1 MTRVHN
7 VLFVVGAPGAG
18 KTTALRTLASPP
30 DVRINDADVRWTLK
44 APYAFIGLYEGQG
57 LENSSNMG
65 GDRVARHANRLSLEY
80 WKRNILPDP
89 QYTTTFLDGEMFL
102 WDSHLEALKGDLNF
116 ILDEGVPN
124 FAPPTRPGAKGGPGY
139 KGLVALKANDESRFP
154 IWKGAP
160 STPAIRVS
168 CIYLTVPPEV
178 SLQRRREREASG
190 VDTGATVN
198 TDKHM
203 VTAASKQRNFA
214 EKFKDA
220 AAPSFFMVEE
230 NPMRYLEVNVEKL
243 TTGEVSAA
251 IKTFAEGLA

>member
-1 MTRVHN
+1 MQTHN
-7 VLFVVGAPGAG
+7 VIFVVGAPGAG

-30 DVRINDADVRWTLK
+30 GVRINDSDVRWTLK
-44 APYAFIGLYEGQG
+44 APRAFIGLYEGQG

-102 WDSHLEALKGDLNF
+102 WDSHLEALRGDLNF

-124 FAPPTRPGAKGGPGY
+124 FRPPEKPGAKGGPGY
-139 KGLVALKANDESRFP
+139 GGLVAVKNDDESRFP
-154 IWKGAP
+154 IWKGDRAVP
-160 STPAIRVS
+160 TVQVS
-168 CIYLTVPPEV
+168 CIYLTVSPEA
-178 SLQRRREREASG
+178 SLRRRREREASG
-190 VDTGATVN
+190 ADKGATIN

-214 EKFKDA
+214 EKFKEA
-220 AAPSFFMVEE
+220 ASTSFFMDEDASV
-230 NPMRYLEVNVEKL
+230 RYLEVDVERMDSS
-243 TTGEVSAA
+243 EVSAA
-251 IKTFAEGLA
+251 IASFAESLK

>member
-1 MTRVHN
+1 MSRIHN

-18 KTTALRTLASPP
+18 KTTALRTLASPAG
-30 DVRINDADVRWTLK
+30 VRINDNDVRWTLK

-80 WKRNILPDP
+80 WKRDILPDP

-102 WDSHLEALKGDLNF
+102 WDSHLEALKGDLKF
-116 ILDEGVPN
+116 IPAEQMEKHYREG
-124 FAPPTRPGAKGGPGY
+124 GLYY
-139 KGLVALKANDESRFP
+139 KTYQAIETGDESRFP
-154 IWKGAP
+154 IWKGDA

-190 VDTGATVN
+190 ADSGATIN
-198 TDKHM
+198 SDKHM
-203 VTAASKQRNFA
+203 MVAASKQRNFA

-220 AAPSFFMVEE
+220 ATPSFFMIEE

-243 TTGEVSAA
+243 ATSEVSSA
-251 IKTFAEGLA
+251 IKTFAESLA

>member
-1 MTRVHN
+1 MTRSHN

-30 DVRINDADVRWTLK
+30 SVRIEDNDVRWTLK

-80 WKRNILPDP
+80 WKRHILPDP

-116 ILDEGVPN
+116 IPAEQMEKHYREGGLYHK
-124 FAPPTRPGAKGGPGY
+124 TY
-139 KGLVALKANDESRFP
+139 KAIETGDESRFP
-154 IWKGAP
+154 IWKGGTTAP
-160 STPAIRVS
+160 IIRVS

-178 SLQRRREREASG
+178 SLRRRREREASG
-190 VDTGATVN
+190 ADTGATVN
-198 TDKHM
+198 SDKHM
-203 VTAASKQRNFA
+203 ITAASKQRNFA

-220 AAPSFFMVEE
+220 AAPSFFVTEE

-243 TTGEVSAA
+243 TTAEVSYA
-251 IKTFAEGLA
+251 IKTFAESLA